1 MMMMSSMSLLRT
13 TKVKATNG
21 AKGGNHRSA
30 RKAVMRPM
38 HHGGMASRT
47 KTVTRMLPPGGG
59 MPGGIPPGMDPKK
72 FAEMQKAYAEAMKD
86 PETAKKVKEQMAQMQ
101 GMMQNP
107 MVQQQMQAM
116 NNMVANPD
124 MQRRIAGLKDDPAF
138 ADFFDDLKKNGPGAM
153 MKWANDR
160 EFLARLNDALGGEE
174 AIRAAAG
181 GVAPPEAAA
190 APAVAAAPEVETLHD
205 AARYGDV
212 EAVEDFI
219 AIGKDINAR
228 DSSSRTPIHYAIA
241 FGKGD
246 AGEEIFNMLLEAG
259 ADLTAVD
266 EKKNTPLHYACGYG
280 KPFAVKALL
289 AKGCATTTTNGTGKT
304 PLDLVK
310 LESKNPINA
319 DEELLASLAA

>member
-1 MMMMSSMSLLRT
+1 
-13 TKVKATNG
+13 
-21 AKGGNHRSA
+21 
-30 RKAVMRPM
+30 
-38 HHGGMASRT
+38 
-47 KTVTRMLPPGGG
+47 

-86 PETAKKVKEQMAQMQ
+86 PETAKKVREQMAQMQ

-124 MQRRIAGLKDDPAF
+124 MQRRIASLKDDPAF

-160 EFLARLNDALGGEE
+160 EFLARLNDALGGED

-181 GVAPPEAAA
+181 GAAPPEAAA

-246 AGEEIFNMLLEAG
+246 AGEEIFSMLLEAG